1 MRFRTIKQLRISNKI
16 TFFKRYQLTLY
27 RYNSDIVS
35 GILFDIIWHIVW
47 HSIWNS
53 FWHIIWNYVLRFI
66 WHIFWQSVRQ
76 SIFHWH
82 SIWHSPW
89 HVFGP
94 MRAQLH
100 PEIAIGFGSRH
111 APDQCVPRLNLSF
124 GWESGTCC
132 ELRAHWCPQS
142 PRAGRGRRCGDEE
155 EGRKSQLEEGVAPLS
170 KTREPHLAGGE
181 QSTWIST
188 SHGQVMA
195 QRQRH
200 STRRPIFAGC
210 WKLGSAGISCPRN
223 LMALNNPLQ
232 WEVKS
237 YWNSRKWRVY
247 LFWG

>member
-53 FWHIIWNYVLRFI
+53 FWHIIWNYVLHFI
-66 WHIFWQSVRQ
+66 WHIFWHSVRQ

-124 GWESGTCC
+124 GWESGWHLLWAPGPLVPTVTTSWQR
-132 ELRAHWCPQS
+132 EKMRRRGGGEEES
-142 PRAGRGRRCGDEE
+142 VRGR
-155 EGRKSQLEEGVAPLS
+155 
-170 KTREPHLAGGE
+170 
-181 QSTWIST
+181 
-188 SHGQVMA
+188 
-195 QRQRH
+195 
-200 STRRPIFAGC
+200 
-210 WKLGSAGISCPRN
+210 SCTF
-223 LMALNNPLQ
+223 
-232 WEVKS
+232 VK
-237 YWNSRKWRVY
+237 N
-247 LFWG
+247 

>member
-1 MRFRTIKQLRISNKI
+1 LEFFLAYNLELCIAFYLTYIL
-16 TFFKRYQLTLY
+16 TFCPAIYLSLAFYLTFSLACV
-27 RYNSDIVS
+27 RAHACPAAS
-35 GILFDIIWHIVW
+35 GDRDRVW
-47 HSIWNS
+47 VQACPGS
-53 FWHIIWNYVLRFI
+53 
-66 WHIFWQSVRQ
+66 
-76 SIFHWH
+76 
-82 SIWHSPW
+82 
-89 HVFGP
+89 
-94 MRAQLH
+94 MRAQT
-100 PEIAIGFGSRH
+100 S
-111 APDQCVPRLNLSF
+111 
-124 GWESGTCC
+124 C

-142 PRAGRGRRCGDEE
+142 PRAGRGRRCRDEE

-232 WEVKS
+232 
-237 YWNSRKWRVY
+237 
-247 LFWG
+247 